1 MDEIQNGLKQ
11 ILRELLKDV
20 EIRESIAE
28 IARKDRE
35 QEEEFRKIAEVLEE
49 EKRLLYRQLEEAQ
62 TECGKLREEC
72 RRLMEENREACASR
86 EEAYSMLRSRE
97 KDFAPLE
104 DIKEI
109 WNGIS
114 GLDESQKSYLKNLC
128 GSWDVKSFVALGKDK
143 NGIRQLWNFI
153 RDEIMNLDRKPEDI
167 RVLSE
172 YFDLCINVYNMTNIR
187 KECYERTEVPIGG
200 EYDSRQWIK
209 TSESVVNGV
218 VKAVLL
224 NGCSTQDD
232 AIKPIVLVQ

>member
-86 EEAYSMLRSRE
+86 
-97 KDFAPLE
+97 
-104 DIKEI
+104 
-109 WNGIS
+109 
-114 GLDESQKSYLKNLC
+114 
-128 GSWDVKSFVALGKDK
+128 
-143 NGIRQLWNFI
+143 
-153 RDEIMNLDRKPEDI
+153 RKPTAC
-167 RVLSE
+167 SAAG
-172 YFDLCINVYNMTNIR
+172 
-187 KECYERTEVPIGG
+187 KRT
-200 EYDSRQWIK
+200 SRRWRI
-209 TSESVVNGV
+209 
-218 VKAVLL
+218 
-224 NGCSTQDD
+224 
-232 AIKPIVLVQ
+232 